1 MNHRHVKSATA
12 RAGRFLGRNAIG
24 LLALFVALGTGSYA
38 LAGSGGGSSTRTL
51 YACVTK
57 DFGTLNLTTAHA
69 SCPNGE
75 RRVSWNSKGRRGAS
89 GKQGPKGV
97 KGNAGPKGDTGARGE
112 AGLEGPAG
120 PRGETGPEGPPGSDA
135 QFDGAAAGGDL
146 SGTYPNPSIASGSIG
161 PADLTPLGSALSNSP
176 PRAAVPVVARLH
188 VETGLVSGETGT
200 DTVIYNGDAP
210 GTFEVADAWVVEEA
224 SGLDM
229 TWQLRTATGG
239 GGSELTKPLAL
250 GLANGEIERASWLAR
265 GLPIFQGGSL
275 VVRCYHE
282 GAGNSGATFDIYVL
296 LVPTEA

>member
-1 MNHRHVKSATA
+1 MTSGTA
-12 RAGRFLGRNAIG
+12 RAGRFLSRNAIG

-38 LAGSGGGSSTRTL
+38 LAGSGGGSSARTL

-69 SCPNGE
+69 PCPNGE

-89 GKQGPKGV
+89 GKQGV
-97 KGNAGPKGDTGARGE
+97 KGNSGPKGDTGARGE
-112 AGLEGPAG
+112 TGLEGPAG
-120 PRGETGPEGPPGSDA
+120 PRGETGPEGPAGSDA
-135 QFDGAAAGGDL
+135 QLDGAAAGGDL

-161 PADLTPLGSALSNSP
+161 PTVLTPLGSALSNSP
-176 PRAAVPVVARLH
+176 PRAAVPVVVRLH
-188 VETGLVSGETGT
+188 VETGLVPGETGS
-200 DTVIYNGDAP
+200 DTVVYNGDAP
-210 GTFEVADAWVVEEA
+210 GTFEVADAWVVEGN

-239 GGSELTKPLAL
+239 GGFGITNPRAL
-250 GLANGEIERASWLAR
+250 GLDSGEIERASWLAR
-265 GLPIFQGGSL
+265 DLPIFQGGSL

-296 LVPTEA
+296 LVPTEP